1 MRHHVQGWAL
11 PFQTLQFRD
20 LSLRKTPEYE
30 GPKYSLRQRVLPA
43 FLFAALLFAFGLSL
57 SLSLAPPANAF
68 TKQKVTVIGVPEDAE
83 RIGKTRCVF
92 AGVCASKKT
101 GLYSYDPGIWGM
113 AKFHNGEVVLR
124 DGTKLDGRVAVLN
137 LARDWSFVKRVVLVI
152 PTGEADAIYIGAQDA
167 ALITQQHKKG
177 ERVFDPYDGAYLQ
190 RLVSG
195 KMRLSYNPAAG
206 TSRPLSDFLPAGT
219 ISSLSGALGRQGVID
234 ALKDGRTVSESLTK
248 GTSAGRALGD
258 ALASV
263 EITEKEYLLYNEKA
277 DILTPITKA
286 NYRSNM
292 EKLFANCPA
301 ADTKQTKK
309 LAKKYK
315 KIEEAISYYNGVC
328 G

>member
-1 MRHHVQGWAL
+1 MRHHLQGWAL
-11 PFQTLQFRD
+11 PFHTLQFRD
-20 LSLRKTPEYE
+20 LSLHKTPEYE
-30 GPKYSLRQRVLPA
+30 APKYKLRQTRFPA
-43 FLFAALLFAFGLSL
+43 LFFAALLLAFGLSL
-57 SLSLAPPANAF
+57 FLSLAPPANAF

-83 RIGKTRCVF
+83 KIGNTRCVF

-101 GLYSYDPGIWGM
+101 GDYSYDPGVWGM
-113 AKFHNGEVVLR
+113 AKFYDGEVVLR

-137 LARDWSFVKRVVLVI
+137 LAADWDFVKRVALVI
-152 PTGEADAIYIGAQDA
+152 PAGEADAIYIGAQDA

-177 ERVFDPYDGAYLQ
+177 ERVFDPYDSAYLQ

-206 TSRPLSDFLPAGT
+206 TSRPLSSFLPAGT

-234 ALKDGRTVSESLTK
+234 ALKDGRTVSESLTE

-263 EITEKEYLLYNEKA
+263 EITEKEYLLYDEKA
-277 DILTPITKA
+277 DILIPITKA
-286 NYRSNM
+286 NYPATM
-292 EKLFANCPA
+292 EKLFTNCPA
-301 ADTKQTKK
+301 ADAKQSQK
-309 LAKKYK
+309 LAKTYK
-315 KIEEAISYYNGVC
+315 QIEEAISYYNGVC